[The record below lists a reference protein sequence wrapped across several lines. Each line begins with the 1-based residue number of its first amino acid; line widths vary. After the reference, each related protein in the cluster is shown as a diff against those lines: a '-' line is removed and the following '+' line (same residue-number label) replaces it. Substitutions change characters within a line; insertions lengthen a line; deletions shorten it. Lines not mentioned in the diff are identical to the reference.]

1 MTERSRPRVAR
12 LLGIVAYL
20 EDNGATP
27 FAELASHFGV
37 TEEQIAR
44 DIEQLWIVGRPG
56 GFANDLIDFDYDSFD
71 AGIAVVTNTQGARQI
86 RLAPREGVALVAALS
101 ALVGSGTAPRV
112 AQSALDKVVAA
123 LGEQTVTVV
132 GTPDARAEIALA
144 LARAIQRQVVVELD
158 YVDAGDHRTSRAVEP
173 HRIVTIDGAPYLEC
187 WCRRAGDYRT
197 LRVDRIVSA
206 EVTDED
212 AVTPASGSEGFTLA
226 REYDA
231 TIRLRRGGRWA
242 LEAIPG
248 VTIDDDG
255 ELVTATAGVTNESW
269 LAGRLL
275 SIAPALISVEPDQLR
290 KEVARQAKSV
300 LAAHGE

>member
-132 GTPDARAEIALA
+132 GTPDARAEIALT
-144 LARAIQRQVVVELD
+144 LARAIQQQVVVELD
-158 YVDAGDHRTSRAVEP
+158 YVDAGDHRTARAVEP

-242 LEAIPG
+242 LEDIPG
-248 VTIDDDG
+248 VTIEDDG

-275 SIAPALISVEPDQLR
+275 GIAPALITVEPEQLR